1 MFGIIFFH
9 ITAIF
14 VFRVKDLSSLK
25 KKINKNKYRM
35 NKNKMINKSKK
46 GKNNN
51 KNKLNQI
58 SIYGKDKK
66 RKINKQTNKKI
77 NIKNVIIINNNKS
90 KILTKINKNSQ
101 HKDEKVKNISEFID
115 EEINE
120 LSYNLAI
127 QYDKRNCIIILK

>member
-1 MFGIIFFH
+1 MFKKDGIINNIGCYIMFGIIFFH

-25 KKINKNKYRM
+25 KKINNIIFRM
-35 NKNKMINKSKK
+35 NKNKMINKSEK

-66 RKINKQTNKKI
+66 RKINKQTSKK
-77 NIKNVIIINNNKS
+77 
-90 KILTKINKNSQ
+90 L
-101 HKDEKVKNISEFID
+101 
-115 EEINE
+115 
-120 LSYNLAI
+120 
-127 QYDKRNCIIILK
+127 ILKM